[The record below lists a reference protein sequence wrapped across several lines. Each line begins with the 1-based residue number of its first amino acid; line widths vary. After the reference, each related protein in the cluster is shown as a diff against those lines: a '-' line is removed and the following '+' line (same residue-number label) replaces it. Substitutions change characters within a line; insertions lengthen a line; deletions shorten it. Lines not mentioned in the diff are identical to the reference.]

1 MATIRQIKV
10 KDITYDISPSPSG
23 TLDTTTKD
31 NAFASSDVA
40 QASATSWTDVAA
52 LAATETNK
60 SMFTKAT
67 QMMKNTRY
75 LYNIIGTGFS
85 TSSTIKKAIDSKAAS
100 NHSHDLSTMI
110 NGLSVGFAT
119 PEDADYYVCQ
129 YAGGG
134 TPLPHIIEGR

>member
-1 MATIRQIKV
+1 MIFHRLLV
-10 KDITYDISPSPSG
+10 VR
-23 TLDTTTKD
+23 DTTTKD

-40 QASATSWTDVAA
+40 QASATTWTDVAA

-85 TSSTIKKAIDSKAAS
+85 TSNTIKKAIDGKAPS

-110 NGLSVGFAT
+110 NGLSIGSAT
-119 PEDADYYVCQ
+119 PQDADYYVCQ
-129 YAGGG
+129 YAGGEHHF
-134 TPLPHIIEGR
+134 HIS